1 MKVIWNQLPVSLL
14 AQLVERCTGIAE
26 VVGWNPV
33 QAWIFSGLIFTT
45 AQVVQITARITFI
58 HVIQK

>member
-1 MKVIWNQLPVSLL
+1 MKVIWNQLSVSLL
-14 AQLVERCTGIAE
+14 AQSVERCTGIAE
-26 VVGWNPV
+26 VMGWNPV
-33 QAWIFSGLIFTT
+33 QAWIFSSLIFTT

>member
-26 VVGWNPV
+26 V

>member
-1 MKVIWNQLPVSLL
+1 MKVIWNQLPLSLL
-14 AQLVERCTGIAE
+14 TQLVERCTGIAE
-26 VVGWNPV
+26 VMGWNPV

-45 AQVVQITARITFI
+45 AQVVHITARITFI